1 LFRRVFKAFEHR
13 DFRVMWIGACTSSI
27 GTWMQSMAQ
36 SWLVYEISKDPKF
49 LGFDSFLGQLPIM
62 LLSLIGGVFADR
74 TNRRNQL
81 LMSQYIQMTCAFLL
95 TVLLYL
101 SFISTAHPGRVW
113 VILCVSFVV
122 GVAQAFGGPAYQ
134 ALLPSLV
141 GKEDMS
147 NAIVLNS
154 IQFNVARVIGPT
166 IGGVTRQVLGAV
178 WCFGLNGLS
187 FLAVIASL
195 YMINPRYVPEKSK
208 EPILDSMKKGIQFI
222 REREGMN
229 PLIVLAFLM
238 TMLGIPLTVY
248 LPVFAAEVFKGGAG
262 VFTLLLV
269 SSGTGSVCG
278 ALIVAAIGKVRRQG
292 LAMLVLLGILGTTIV
307 AFSFTHW
314 LPLACV
320 LIFLCGS
327 LLMASF
333 SLVATLVQAIT
344 TDDMRGR
351 VMSVY
356 NVAFRGGMPVGSLAL
371 GPLVAKF
378 GVSAT
383 IGSAGALLVGVAA
396 YFIVMHRRVAN
407 L

>member
-1 LFRRVFKAFEHR
+1 
-13 DFRVMWIGACTSSI
+13 MWIGACTSSI

-36 SWLVYEISKDPKF
+36 SWLVYEISKDPKY

-62 LLSLIGGVFADR
+62 LLSLLGGVFADR
-74 TNRRNQL
+74 RNRRDQL
-81 LMSQYIQMTCAFLL
+81 LMSQYIQMSCAFLL
-95 TVLLYL
+95 TLLLYIQ
-101 SFISTAHPGRVW
+101 FINTDHPSRVW
-113 VILCVSFVV
+113 IILCVSFMV
-122 GVAQAFGGPAYQ
+122 GIAQSFGGPAYQ

-166 IGGVTRQVLGAV
+166 LGGVARQTLGAV

-195 YMINPRYVPEKSK
+195 YMIRPNYVPEKSK
-208 EPILDSMKKGIQFI
+208 EPILESMKKGIQFI
-222 REREGMN
+222 RAREGMN

-238 TMLGIPLTVY
+238 TMLGIPITVY
-248 LPVFAAEVFKGGAG
+248 LPVFAAEVFKGGPG

-269 SSGTGSVCG
+269 CSGTGSVFG
-278 ALIVAAIGKVRRQG
+278 ALIVAGMGKVKRQG
-292 LAMLVLLGILGTTIV
+292 LAMLCLLGSLGAMI
-307 AFSFTHW
+307 AGFALSRW
-314 LPLACV
+314 LPLACAALFV
-320 LIFLCGS
+320 CGS
-327 LLMASF
+327 LLMATF

-344 TDDMRGR
+344 TDEMRGR

-356 NVAFRGGMPVGSLAL
+356 NVAFRGGMPVGSLIL

-378 GVSAT
+378 GVSHT
-383 IGSAGALLVGVAA
+383 IACTGGLLVFVAM
-396 YFIVMHRRVAN
+396 YFGVMHRRVAN